1 VPAEYADHPE
11 YVPSF
16 ALLFHELATNA
27 ANHSALSPVRGHMA
41 VEIHAER
48 EQVAVRWCAFD
59 SNAPIAVPSRQGF
72 RSHIE
77 KAAMRGLILRKFFI
91 SQPG

>member
-1 VPAEYADHPE
+1 
-11 YVPSF
+11 
-16 ALLFHELATNA
+16 
-27 ANHSALSPVRGHMA
+27 MA